1 MYYVADGYVRVGKKL
16 LKRGEILPELPEEK
30 LKWLLEAGAIHAC
43 NPELLI
49 SSDLTEEEAKL
60 IADSLDAIKKED
72 DAEKV
77 VLDKSDPPFFMEP
90 ETKAEK
96 WDEELVDPEEESED
110 SEQSVQTNA
119 VDEAE
124 LQEGEM
130 DIPEV
135 PEINAM
141 EGIVVEAAK
150 PAEPSEQTEVPKQ
163 AESQKPEA
171 PKKKAA
177 SKNKTT
183 SQKSTKGAVKANESK
198 NAENRGTEGRK

>member
-16 LKRGEILPELPEEK
+16 LKRGEILPALSEEK
-30 LKWLLEAGAIHAC
+30 IKWLLEAGAIHAC
-43 NPELLI
+43 NPEPLI

-60 IADSLDAIKKED
+60 IAESLYEIKKED

-77 VLDKSDPPFFMEP
+77 VLDKSDPPFFIEP
-90 ETKAEK
+90 ETKAED
-96 WDEELVDPEEESED
+96 WDEELVDPEEEPEHSERP
-110 SEQSVQTNA
+110 VQTDV

-141 EGIVVEAAK
+141 EGIVVEAVK
-150 PAEPSEQTEVPKQ
+150 PADPSEQAEFQKTEV
-163 AESQKPEA
+163 

-177 SKNKTT
+177 PKSKTT
-183 SQKSTKGAVKANESK
+183 SQKSTKGAVKADEGK
-198 NAENRGTEGRK
+198 NAENRGTEGSK

>member
-16 LKRGEILPELPEEK
+16 LKRGEILPALSEEK
-30 LKWLLEAGAIHAC
+30 IKWLLEAGAIHAC
-43 NPELLI
+43 NPEPLI

-60 IADSLDAIKKED
+60 IAESLDAIKKED

-77 VLDKSDPPFFMEP
+77 VLDKSDPPFFIEP
-90 ETKAEK
+90 ETKAED
-96 WDEELVDPEEESED
+96 WDEELVDPEEEPEHSERP
-110 SEQSVQTNA
+110 VQTDV

-141 EGIVVEAAK
+141 EGIVVEAVK
-150 PAEPSEQTEVPKQ
+150 PADPSEQAEFQKTEV
-163 AESQKPEA
+163 

-177 SKNKTT
+177 PKSKTT
-183 SQKSTKGAVKANESK
+183 SQKSTKGAVKADEGK
-198 NAENRGTEGRK
+198 NAENRGTEGSK

>member
-16 LKRGEILPELPEEK
+16 LKKGDILPELPEEK
-30 LKWLLEAGAIHAC
+30 IKWLLESGAIHAC
-43 NPELLI
+43 NPEPLI
-49 SSDLTEEEAKL
+49 SSDLTEEETKL

-77 VLDKSDPPFFMEP
+77 VLDKSDPPFFIEP
-90 ETKAEK
+90 ETKAED
-96 WDEELVDPEEESED
+96 WDEELVDPEEEPEHSERP
-110 SEQSVQTNA
+110 VQTDV

-141 EGIVVEAAK
+141 EGIVVEAVK
-150 PAEPSEQTEVPKQ
+150 PAESSKQTEDPKP
-163 AESQKPEA
+163 AEA

-177 SKNKTT
+177 PKSKTT
-183 SQKSTKGAVKANESK
+183 SKKSTKGAVKANEGK
-198 NAENRGTEGRK
+198 NAENRGTEGSK

>member
-16 LKRGEILPELPEEK
+16 LKKGDILPELPEEK

-43 NPELLI
+43 NPEPLI

-77 VLDKSDPPFFMEP
+77 VLDKSDPPFFMES
-90 ETKAEK
+90 ETKAEE

-110 SEQSVQTNA
+110 SEQPVQA
-119 VDEAE
+119 DVVDEAK
-124 LQEGEM
+124 LMEGEM

-141 EGIVVEAAK
+141 EGIVAEEAK
-150 PAEPSEQTEVPKQ
+150 PAEPSKQTEAPKQ
-163 AESQKPEA
+163 AETQKPEA

-177 SKNKTT
+177 PKSKTT
-183 SQKSTKGAVKANESK
+183 SKKSTKGAVKADEGK
-198 NAENRGTEGRK
+198 NAENRGTEGSK

>member
-1 MYYVADGYVRVGKKL
+1 MYYVADGYVRVDKML
-16 LKRGEILPELPEEK
+16 LKKGDILPALPEEK
-30 LKWLLEAGAIHAC
+30 IKWLLDAGAIHVC
-43 NPELLI
+43 NPEPLI
-49 SSDLTEEEAKL
+49 SSDLTEEEAKI

-77 VLDKSDPPFFMEP
+77 VLDKSDPPFFVGS
-90 ETKAEK
+90 ETNTGE

-110 SEQSVQTNA
+110 SEQPVQTDA

-150 PAEPSEQTEVPKQ
+150 PAEPSKQTEAPKQ
-163 AESQKPEA
+163 AKSQKTEA

-177 SKNKTT
+177 PKSKTISKKT
-183 SQKSTKGAVKANESK
+183 TKGAVKADEGK
-198 NAENRGTEGRK
+198 NAENRGTEGSK

>member
-1 MYYVADGYVRVGKKL
+1 MYYVADGYVRVDKML
-16 LKRGEILPELPEEK
+16 LKKGDILPALPEEK
-30 LKWLLEAGAIHAC
+30 IKWLLDAGAIHAC
-43 NPELLI
+43 NPEPLI

-60 IADSLDAIKKED
+60 IVDSLDAIKKED

-77 VLDKSDPPFFMEP
+77 VLDKSDPPFFIEP
-90 ETKAEK
+90 ETKAED
-96 WDEELVDPEEESED
+96 WDEELVDPEEEPEHSERP
-110 SEQSVQTNA
+110 VQTDV

-141 EGIVVEAAK
+141 EGIVVEAVK
-150 PAEPSEQTEVPKQ
+150 PADPSEQAEFQKTEV
-163 AESQKPEA
+163 

-177 SKNKTT
+177 PKSKTT
-183 SQKSTKGAVKANESK
+183 SQKSTKGAVKADEGK
-198 NAENRGTEGRK
+198 NAENRGTEGSK

>member
-16 LKRGEILPELPEEK
+16 LKKGEILPELPEEK

-43 NPELLI
+43 NLELLI

-77 VLDKSDPPFFMEP
+77 VSDKNDPPFFMEP
-90 ETKAEK
+90 ETNTEE

-110 SEQSVQTNA
+110 SEQPVHA
-119 VDEAE
+119 GVVDEAKLME
-124 LQEGEM
+124 EEM

-141 EGIVVEAAK
+141 EGIVVEEAK
-150 PAEPSEQTEVPKQ
+150 QAEPSKQT
-163 AESQKPEA
+163 EA
-171 PKKKAA
+171 PKQKTTPK
-177 SKNKTT
+177 SKTT
-183 SQKSTKGAVKANESK
+183 SQKSTKGAVKADESK
-198 NAENRGTEGRK
+198 NAENRGTEGSK